1 LSARLRGAALG
12 LALAVTASGCS
23 LNFDAT
29 TLGVPVTMAS
39 PVSQPAAGDRFRVGS
54 HAIWAFWGL
63 AKLKRPGLGRTL
75 ATQLAGGKGIA
86 DLKIKTHAS
95 FGDVLVTVLTGG
107 IVVPRSVIYEGVVV
121 EGGAPK

>member
-1 LSARLRGAALG
+1 LSARLGRAALA

-29 TLGVPVTMAS
+29 SLGVPVTMAS
-39 PVSQPAAGDRFRVGS
+39 PVGQPAAGDRFRVGS
-54 HAIWAFWGL
+54 HALWAFWGL
-63 AKLKRPGLGRTL
+63 ARLKRPALDKAL

-95 FGDVLVTVLTGG
+95 FGDVLIMLLTGG
-107 IVVPRSVIYEGVVV
+107 LVVPRSVVYEGVVV

>member
-1 LSARLRGAALG
+1 MSPRLGRAALVV
-12 LALAVTASGCS
+12 ALTAIVGACS

-39 PVSQPAAGDRFRVGS
+39 PIGRPAPTDSFRVS
-54 HAIWAFWGL
+54 THAAWAFWGI
-63 AKLKRPGLGRTL
+63 AGLKRPALHKAL

-95 FGDVLVTVLTGG
+95 FSDLLITVLTGG
-107 IVVPRSVIYEGVVV
+107 IVVRRSVIYEGVVT
-121 EGGAPK
+121 EGVPAK